1 MKKEKSTLSAH
12 ETATVKVHGAS
23 EMLKKITREKDISF
37 SVKKEDMIST
47 SDLRKSLRQK

>member
-1 MKKEKSTLSAH
+1 MKKEKGTLSAH
-12 ETATVKVHGAS
+12 ETTTLKIHAPS

-47 SDLRKSLRQK
+47 SDLRTILS

>member
-12 ETATVKVHGAS
+12 ETATVKFHGAS
-23 EMLKKITREKDISF
+23 KMLKKITREKVISF
-37 SVKKEDMIST
+37 SLKKEDMIST